1 MRNLLFALLTTIAGT
16 AYGTVLDVTPGSL
29 GDEVTVDP
37 TVTDLTLRG
46 EIDGRD
52 LQYIADNLHFLRKLD
67 LAGVKIA
74 ALKEGKRLTANL
86 RCHAADILP
95 PYSLAGV
102 TANEIILPAS
112 ITTICDGA
120 LMGSGITSITIPAP
134 IEEIGMGAFA
144 GCKDLTAVE
153 IPSSVIKVGTHLFKD
168 CIGLKKIS
176 FASAAVPD
184 NTFTGCET
192 LTDVKIGNNVEE
204 IGDEAFYSTGIT
216 MADLSG
222 CSRLRHIGA
231 RAFAEC
237 KELAEVW
244 LPEGMVEIG
253 SGAFF
258 GDTKLTNI
266 NLPANLAHLPDMAF
280 TGASA
285 LTNSEGTLLPESL
298 ETIGTLALAHL
309 SEARTAVLPAGLTEI
324 GDYAFEG
331 WNSLEAIDATALR
344 TIPALGEN
352 VWLAVEQPNVTLTV
366 PGEMLDEFKEAPQW
380 KEFNITGAG
389 GTSGIKAPTSA
400 GEGMILAR
408 FEGMTLHV
416 IAPEEIATATLHDI
430 AGVRLASLSAD
441 GTSELRIDTT
451 PWQTQIFILS
461 LTIGPQRHRVTL
473 KIKR

>member
-1 MRNLLFALLTTIAGT
+1 MRNLLFALLTMIAGT
-16 AYGTVLDVTPGSL
+16 AHGTVLDVMPGSL
-29 GDEVTVDP
+29 GNEVSVDP

-46 EIDGRD
+46 KIDGRD
-52 LQYIADNLHFLRKLD
+52 LQYIADNLHLLRKLD
-67 LAGVKIA
+67 LTGVKIA

-102 TANEIILPAS
+102 PASEIILPAS

-120 LMGSGITSITIPAP
+120 LMGSGIKSVAIPASVT
-134 IEEIGMGAFA
+134 EIGMGAFA
-144 GCKDLTAVE
+144 GCKSLTAAE
-153 IPSSVIKVGTHLFKD
+153 IPSSVTKVGTHLFKD

-176 FASAAVPD
+176 FASAVVPA
-184 NTFTGCET
+184 NSFTGCKT
-192 LTDVKIGNNVEE
+192 LTDVNLGKNVEE

-216 MADLSG
+216 AVDING
-222 CSRLRHIGA
+222 CSRLRRIGA
-231 RAFAEC
+231 RAFAGC

-244 LPEGMVEIG
+244 LPEGVEEIG

-258 GDTKLTNI
+258 GDTKLTNV

-280 TGASA
+280 TGASN

-298 ETIGTLALAHL
+298 ETIGTFALAHL
-309 SEARTAVLPAGLTEI
+309 SEARTAVLPSGLTEI

-331 WNSLEAIDATALR
+331 WESLEAIDATALH

-352 VWLAVEQPNVTLTV
+352 VWLAVEQPSVTLTV
-366 PGEMLDEFKEAPQW
+366 PGEMLDEFKETPQW
-380 KEFNITGAG
+380 KEFSITGAG
-389 GTSGIKAPTSA
+389 GTSGIKTPTSD

-416 IAPEEIATATLHDI
+416 ISSKEIATATLHDI

-461 LTIGPQRHRVTL
+461 LTIGPQRHRVAL
-473 KIKR
+473 KIMR